1 MTKYDSVTE
10 AVIEASPSECW
21 DALMEEAEG
30 RSTWWRPYVTLR
42 RRGDIP
48 ADQVG
53 SVLEVAANAHPEH
66 RIGTARWAE
75 RTVVLEPGHK
85 KVMENFEGAFRGT
98 TTWTFEPVDSGRT
111 RVTVRFAADPAGVM
125 KLLSRLVDVNAVN
138 RKVFDECFRGMQ
150 QHLIAKKGHPG

>member
-1 MTKYDSVTE
+1 VSKDRQAILVQLCDGEHDSVVE

-21 DALMEEAEG
+21 AALTDEAEG
-30 RSTWWRPYVTLR
+30 RITWWRPYVTLR

-53 SVLEVAANAHPEH
+53 SVLEVAANAHPER

-85 KVMENFEGAFRGT
+85 KVMENFEGAFRG
-98 TTWTFEPVDSGRT
+98 PRPGPST
-111 RVTVRFAADPAGVM
+111 R
-125 KLLSRLVDVNAVN
+125 S
-138 RKVFDECFRGMQ
+138 
-150 QHLIAKKGHPG
+150 IPGARA